1 MPTGFFSWLDSPA
14 WKNHQSVNYTP
25 PGNSWHHETT
35 MSERNDNPERPEAD
49 GAKEPLAGRSFVS
62 IVITQFLGAFNDNAF
77 KQLILLLAV
86 GLSMEAGDSY
96 HQSLAGGVFALPFV
110 LFSGFA
116 GSFADRYSKTF
127 IFRFCKAWEVLVM
140 LLGCFAFYMG
150 NIPLLY
156 FTLFMMGMQSAFFG
170 PAKYGII
177 PELFPSGRLSKANG
191 IILMTTYLAITLGT
205 ATAGIIKD
213 YFGSGGSGN
222 AGGDLALGELYLA
235 QGALVLLAVLGT
247 LSALGVRRAPV
258 ADPGVQLRGK
268 IFGELGTTL
277 KSIFSNR
284 LFSSVALTYAY
295 FWGLGAALLM
305 LCNAYGKILMALDDS
320 STSMLLVFLSVG
332 IALGAFGGSLVSKG
346 KVDFRIYRTGLGLL
360 LLSLLLLGWTHQDL
374 QLSGWT
380 LDRIH
385 AARATLFLLGFAG
398 GMFALPLQT
407 SIQLWSPGDLRGR
420 VMAGV
425 NFLCFLSIF
434 LFSGVFWA
442 ARELAGSDGIQW
454 IGAGLGGLTVLVH
467 LLARRGLAR
476 AEEEL
481 N

>member
-1 MPTGFFSWLDSPA
+1 MKARITGLDIAAIVEYLGRVSMPTASFSWLDSA
-14 WKNHQSVNYTP
+14 NWKIHHSVNYPP
-25 PGNSWHHETT
+25 PGNSWHHESAMNQTDDMPGT
-35 MSERNDNPERPEAD
+35 AEAESTGPQAD

-62 IVITQFLGAFNDNAF
+62 IIITQFLGAFNDNAF

-140 LLGCFAFYMG
+140 LLGGFAFYLG

-177 PELFPSGRLSKANG
+177 PELFASRSLSKANG

-205 ATAGIIKD
+205 ATAGLIKD
-213 YFGSGGSGN
+213 HFGSTAAAEAGSGP
-222 AGGDLALGELYLA
+222 ALGDLYLA

-258 ADPGVQLRGK
+258 ADPGVQLRGRL
-268 IFGELGTTL
+268 FGELGTTL
-277 KSIFSNR
+277 RFIFSNR
-284 LFSSVALTYAY
+284 LFSSVVLTYAY

-305 LCNAYGKILMALDDS
+305 LCNAYGKILMGLDDS
-320 STSMLLVFLSVG
+320 STSLLLVFLSVG
-332 IALGAFGGSLVSKG
+332 FALYGAWALLAGRQFYRDGVPCTRPLAVWLISFGGASMLHVSM
-346 KVDFRIYRTGLGLL
+346 R
-360 LLSLLLLGWTHQDL
+360 
-374 QLSGWT
+374 
-380 LDRIH
+380 
-385 AARATLFLLGFAG
+385 LFLLASI
-398 GMFALPLQT
+398 AQRLLQT
-407 SIQLWSPGDLRGR
+407 SAGRNSLKRFLTCRSP
-420 VMAGV
+420 
-425 NFLCFLSIF
+425 C
-434 LFSGVFWA
+434 
-442 ARELAGSDGIQW
+442 
-454 IGAGLGGLTVLVH
+454 
-467 LLARRGLAR
+467 
-476 AEEEL
+476 
-481 N
+481 